1 LHTIYCDNSSS
12 IKLSKNPMMH
22 GRSKHIDVR
31 FHFVR
36 DLSKEGVIELV
47 DCSSFEQVA
56 DIVTKALSLDNFGLC
71 TLELIN

>member
-1 LHTIYCDNSSS
+1 
-12 IKLSKNPMMH
+12 MMH

-56 DIVTKALSLDNFGLC
+56 DIVTKALSLDYFCRNRDKLGLC